1 MTEIEKAYAFLGLLR
16 RGGRL
21 VIGTE
26 SIEHS
31 LKAGYGLVLGEE
43 DSSTVTRLKTKALN
57 AGCLLFEG
65 ASKESLGQAVGFEV
79 ISAVLI
85 ADRKATKSF
94 DQKWNAAKGVQDE
107 EK

>member
-1 MTEIEKAYAFLGLLR
+1 MKEIEKAYAFLGLLR

-21 VIGTE
+21 VLGTE

-31 LKAGYGLVLGEE
+31 LKQGYGLVLGEE
-43 DSSTVTRLKTKALN
+43 DSSTVSRLKTKATN

-65 ASKESLGQAVGFEV
+65 ASKASLGQAVGFEIV
-79 ISAVLI
+79 SAVLI
-85 ADRKATKSF
+85 ADRKAAKSF
-94 DQKWNAAKGVQDE
+94 AKKWDAAKGEQDE

>member
-1 MTEIEKAYAFLGLLR
+1 M
-16 RGGRL
+16 
-21 VIGTE
+21 IGTE

-65 ASKESLGQAVGFEV
+65 ASKESLGQAVGFDV

>member
-16 RGGRL
+16 RGGR
-21 VIGTE
+21 
-26 SIEHS
+26 
-31 LKAGYGLVLGEE
+31 
-43 DSSTVTRLKTKALN
+43 
-57 AGCLLFEG
+57 LLFEG

-94 DQKWNAAKGVQDE
+94 NQKWNAAKGVQDE